1 VWKLSRRNGMRNSST
16 AGRRV
21 GITKKDHIYVGLD
34 VHKRSVY
41 AAVRI
46 NGKETGLKSLPAD
59 PEVVKSFL
67 EKHRLGLRKVV
78 YEAGPTG
85 YGLARRLRER
95 GMPVEVVAPGRIPRP
110 AVEGAKSD
118 RLDCRKL
125 AEYAEKGLLKSVVIP
140 TVEEEAY
147 RQVLRLR
154 SSLAEKRR
162 RVKQQIKSFLLQ
174 YGLREPE
181 GLNHW
186 SRKAMK
192 ALGDLELHPAL
203 RFTLD
208 HLFEE
213 LSHLEEQIRKVGG
226 QIKEQYSSKAYEMKE
241 RILRSHPGVG
251 EVTAAQMLAEV
262 YQPER
267 FENARQV
274 AAYVG
279 LAPRVRQSG
288 ESRKEGPLLKA
299 GKGHLRA
306 ALVESAWAWIRV
318 DRQAAKQFRRL
329 MRNTGNANKAIVAMA
344 RKILVH
350 LWTMLVRQEAY
361 RPTA

>member
-1 VWKLSRRNGMRNSST
+1 MRNSST
-16 AGRRV
+16 EGRGV
-21 GITKKDHIYVGLD
+21 GIAKKDRVYVGLD

-41 AAVRI
+41 AAVRV
-46 NGKETGLKSLPAD
+46 NGTEVGIKSLPSGHEA
-59 PEVVKSFL
+59 VKRFL
-67 EKHRLGLRKVV
+67 EKYRPGLVKVV

-85 YGLARRLRER
+85 YGLARRLREA
-95 GMPVEVVAPGRIPRP
+95 GIPVEVVAPGKIPRA
-110 AVEGAKSD
+110 AVAGAKSD
-118 RLDCRKL
+118 RLDCRML
-125 AEYAEKGLLKSVVIP
+125 AEYAQKSLLKSVVIP
-140 TVEEEAY
+140 TVEEEAC

-154 SSLAEKRR
+154 SSLVEKKR

-174 YGLREPE
+174 YSLEEPE

-186 SRKAMK
+186 SQKAVK
-192 ALGDLELHPAL
+192 ALGKLELNSIL

-208 HLFEE
+208 RLLEE
-213 LSHLEEQIRKVGG
+213 LFHLEEQLGKV
-226 QIKEQYSSKAYEMKE
+226 KSKMNEQFSSKAYEKKA

-251 EVTAAQMLAEV
+251 EVTTAQMLVEV

-279 LAPRVRQSG
+279 LAPQVRQSG

-318 DRQAAKQFRRL
+318 DRQAAKLFGRL
-329 MRNTGNANKAIVAMA
+329 MRNTGSANKAIVALA

>member
-1 VWKLSRRNGMRNSST
+1 MRNSST
-16 AGRRV
+16 AKRGV
-21 GITKKDHIYVGLD
+21 GITKKDCVYVGLD

-41 AAVRI
+41 ATVRI
-46 NGKETGLKSLPAD
+46 NGEEHGSKSLPAD
-59 PEVVKSFL
+59 AEIVKNFL
-67 EKHRLGLRKVV
+67 EKYRLGLRKVV

-85 YGLARRLRER
+85 YGLARRLREN
-95 GMPVEVVAPGRIPRP
+95 GIPAEVVAPGKIPRS
-110 AVEGAKSD
+110 AVEGSKSD
-118 RLDCRKL
+118 RLDCRML

-140 TVEEEAY
+140 TIEEEAF

-154 SSLAEKRR
+154 SSLVEKRR
-162 RVKQQIKSFLLQ
+162 RVKQQTKSFLLQ
-174 YGLREPE
+174 YGLEEPE

-186 SRKAMK
+186 SRKAVK
-192 ALGDLELHPAL
+192 ALGEMELHSAL

-208 HLFEE
+208 HLLEE
-213 LSHLEEQIRKVGG
+213 LFHLEEQLKKVGG
-226 QIKEQYSSKAYEMKE
+226 QIKEQYSSKAYEKKAK
-241 RILRSHPGVG
+241 ILKSHPGVG

-288 ESRKEGPLLKA
+288 ESRKEGPLMKA
-299 GKGHLRA
+299 GKGQLRA
-306 ALVESAWAWIRV
+306 SLVESAWSWIRV
-318 DRQAAKQFRRL
+318 DRQAAKLYGRL
-329 MRNTGNANKAIVAMA
+329 VRNTGSPNKAIVAMA

-361 RPTA
+361 RPMA

>member
-1 VWKLSRRNGMRNSST
+1 MRKSST
-16 AGRRV
+16 EAKRK
-21 GITKKDHIYVGLD
+21 GITKNDCVYVGLD

-41 AAVRI
+41 AAVRV
-46 NGKETGLKSLPAD
+46 NGIEIGAKSLPAD
-59 PEVVKSFL
+59 REVVKSFL
-67 EKHRLGLRKVV
+67 EKYRPGLRKVV

-85 YGLARRLRER
+85 YGLARRLNEA
-95 GMPVEVVAPGRIPRP
+95 GIPVAVVSPGKIPRTV
-110 AVEGAKSD
+110 VEGTKTD
-118 RLDCRKL
+118 RLDCRML
-125 AEYAEKGLLKSVVIP
+125 AEYAEKKLLRSVVIP

-154 SSLAEKRR
+154 SSLVEKKR

-174 YGLREPE
+174 YGLEEPK

-186 SRKAMK
+186 SRRAVK
-192 ALGDLELHPAL
+192 ALEKMELHLAL
-203 RFTLD
+203 RFALD
-208 HLFEE
+208 RLLEE
-213 LSHLEEQIRKVGG
+213 LFHLEGQLDKVKG
-226 QIKEQYSSKAYEMKE
+226 QIKEQYSSEAYEKKTS
-241 RILRSHPGVG
+241 ILRSHPGVG

-267 FENARQV
+267 FENAKQV

-279 LAPRVRQSG
+279 LAPQVRQSG

-318 DRQAAKQFRRL
+318 DRKAAKLFGRL
-329 MRNTGNANKAIVAMA
+329 FRNTGCANKAIVAMA
-344 RKILVH
+344 RKLLVH

-361 RPTA
+361 RPVC

>member
-1 VWKLSRRNGMRNSST
+1 MKKSST
-16 AGRRV
+16 SSGRM
-21 GITKKDHIYVGLD
+21 GIAKKDQVYVGLD
-34 VHKRSVY
+34 VHKRSIY
-41 AAVRI
+41 AAVRV
-46 NGKETGLKSLPAD
+46 NGIEVGIKSLPAD
-59 PEVVKSFL
+59 REVVKRFL
-67 EKHRLGLRKVV
+67 EKYQLGLRKVV

-85 YGLARRLRER
+85 YGLARRLKDV
-95 GMPVEVVAPGRIPRP
+95 GILVEVVAPGKVPRS
-110 AVEGAKSD
+110 AVEGTKSD

-125 AEYAEKGLLKSVVIP
+125 AEYAEKGLLKPVAIP

-154 SSLAEKRR
+154 SSLVEKRR

-174 YGLREPE
+174 YGFEEPE

-186 SRKAMK
+186 SRKAMN

-208 HLFEE
+208 HFLEE
-213 LSHLEEQIRKVGG
+213 LSHLEEQLGKVKG
-226 QIKEQYSSKAYEMKE
+226 QIKEQYSSKAYEKKAK
-241 RILRSHPGVG
+241 ILRSHPGVG

-267 FENARQV
+267 FENAKQV

-306 ALVESAWAWIRV
+306 SLVESAWAWIRV
-318 DRQAAKQFRRL
+318 DRQAARFYGRL
-329 MRNTGNANKAIVAMA
+329 VRNTGNANKAIVAMA
-344 RKILVH
+344 RKLLVH
-350 LWTMLVRQEAY
+350 LWTMLIRQEAY
-361 RPTA
+361 RSIA

>member
-1 VWKLSRRNGMRNSST
+1 MRNSST
-16 AGRRV
+16 EGRRV
-21 GITKKDHIYVGLD
+21 GTAKKDRVYVGLD

-41 AAVRI
+41 ATVRV
-46 NGKETGLKSLPAD
+46 NGTEVGIKSLPSNHEA
-59 PEVVKSFL
+59 VKRFL
-67 EKHRLGLRKVV
+67 EKYRLGLVKVV

-85 YGLARRLRER
+85 YGLARRLRAT
-95 GMPVEVVAPGRIPRP
+95 GIPVEVVAPGKIPRSVV
-110 AVEGAKSD
+110 AGAKSD
-118 RLDCRKL
+118 RLDCRML

-154 SSLAEKRR
+154 SSLVEKKR

-174 YGLREPE
+174 YSLEEPE

-186 SRKAMK
+186 SRKAVK
-192 ALGDLELHPAL
+192 ALGKLELHSVL

-208 HLFEE
+208 RLLEE
-213 LSHLEEQIRKVGG
+213 LFHLEEQLGKVKS
-226 QIKEQYSSKAYEMKE
+226 QMNEPFSSKAYEKKA

-251 EVTAAQMLAEV
+251 EVTTAQMLAEV

-279 LAPRVRQSG
+279 LAPQVRQSG

-299 GKGHLRA
+299 GKGYLRA

-318 DRQAAKQFRRL
+318 DRQAAKLFGRL
-329 MRNTGNANKAIVAMA
+329 MRNTGSANKAIVALA

>member
-1 VWKLSRRNGMRNSST
+1 MRKSSTREVRNG
-16 AGRRV
+16 
-21 GITKKDHIYVGLD
+21 ITSKDQVYVGLD
-34 VHKRSVY
+34 VHKRSIY
-41 AAVRI
+41 AAVRV
-46 NGKETGLKSLPAD
+46 NGVEAGVKSLPAD
-59 PEVVKSFL
+59 REIVGRFL
-67 EKHRLGLRKVV
+67 EKYGPGLRQVV

-85 YGLARRLRER
+85 YGLARRLHEK
-95 GMPVEVVAPGRIPRP
+95 GIPVEVVAPGKIPRTS
-110 AVEGAKSD
+110 VEGAKSD

-125 AEYAEKGLLKSVVIP
+125 AEYAEKRLLRSVVIP
-140 TVEEEAY
+140 SVEEEAC

-154 SSLAEKRR
+154 SSLVEKKR

-174 YGLREPE
+174 YGLEEPE
-181 GLNHW
+181 GLNRW
-186 SRKAMK
+186 SKK
-192 ALGDLELHPAL
+192 ALKALEQMKLHPSL

-208 HLFEE
+208 RYLEE
-213 LSHLEEQIRKVGG
+213 LFHLEGQLGKVKG
-226 QIKEQYSSKAYEMKE
+226 QMKEQFSSKAYEKKA

-267 FENARQV
+267 FENAKQV

-288 ESRKEGPLLKA
+288 ESRIEGPLLKA

-318 DRQAAKQFRRL
+318 DRQAARL
-329 MRNTGNANKAIVAMA
+329 FGRLVRNTGNANKAIVAMA

-350 LWTMLVRQEAY
+350 LWTMLVRQEVY
-361 RPTA
+361 RPAC